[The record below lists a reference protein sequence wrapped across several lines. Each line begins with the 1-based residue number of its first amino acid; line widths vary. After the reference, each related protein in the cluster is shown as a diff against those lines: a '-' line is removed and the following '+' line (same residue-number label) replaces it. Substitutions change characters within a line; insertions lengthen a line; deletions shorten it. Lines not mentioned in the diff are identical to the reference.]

1 MKQNIKTVLISLLSC
16 WAVMLVTGIS
26 VRNPLSIILFVLLL
40 FSFKQIQPCIGISF
54 PSAIA
59 AFLLTSSF
67 VLANHKEYTS
77 EFSSSLFKAMAIII
91 IVLGL
96 FLLFYM
102 MFLWLLSFLQKHIK
116 EVNILSVSSS
126 PSEKRIKDKSEI
138 LCSIP
143 FCMLVCFL
151 CQLPFFLYEF
161 PGIMSPDSINQFEQV
176 VGFSPLSNHHP
187 LVHTLLIG
195 LFYRIG
201 LLFTNNQNIA
211 LSFYTV
217 SQMIFI
223 SFCASCVIRVLRKH
237 GLRKRFCLLVLAF
250 YALIPFNNVYAV
262 TIWKDVPFSG
272 IFMLFTIVL
281 FDLTVSLDDAT
292 YSNSFFVKKYIE
304 LFILGVSMCLF
315 RSNGWYCFLVLTPF
329 LLWFLRKKFKELLIV
344 CLMVIITAGV
354 VRGPVMDAFG
364 VEEPDFI
371 ESCSVPLQQITRV
384 IVDSKP
390 LTDDEQELISNVI
403 DTTYIKQLYA
413 ANFADNMKELVRA
426 GNEDYLVNHKA
437 EYLKLWATLGIKYP
451 GTYLQAFVE
460 LTKSYW
466 YPDINSDPGDID
478 GIIANNTGVYSTS
491 IIGGHFIV
499 KAKEILLKLGA
510 FIPGYGLLFS
520 MGMYTF
526 LLIILSCI
534 ILSFKRP
541 LGFIKNSSNKS
552 IHQIDDSCNAIG
564 PESKHESQIHGEF
577 FVLLMPCICL
587 LFTLLI
593 ASPTAEFRYFYPI
606 VMTMPLL
613 IGATVIFLARL
624 ASK

>member
-1 MKQNIKTVLISLLSC
+1 MKQNIKAVIISLLSC

-26 VRNPLSIILFVLLL
+26 VRNPLSIILFILLL
-40 FSFKQIQPCIGISF
+40 FSFKQIQPCNGISF

-77 EFSSSLFKAMAIII
+77 EFSSSLFKAMAIFI
-91 IVLGL
+91 IVIGL

-102 MFLWLLSFLQKHIK
+102 MLLWLLTFLQKHIK
-116 EVNILSVSSS
+116 EVNILCVSSS
-126 PSEKRIKDKSEI
+126 PSEEKIKYKSEI

-143 FCMLVCFL
+143 FCMIVCFL

-176 VGFSPLSNHHP
+176 VGLSPLSNHHP

-201 LLFTNNQNIA
+201 HLFTDNQNIA
-211 LSFYTV
+211 LSFYTIA
-217 SQMIFI
+217 QMIFM
-223 SFCASCVIRVLRKH
+223 SFCASYVICTLRRH
-237 GLRKRFCLLVLAF
+237 GLKKRFCLLVLAF

-272 IFMLFTIVL
+272 IFMLFTCVL
-281 FDLTVSLDDAT
+281 FGLIASLDNAA
-292 YSNSFFVKKYIE
+292 YSRSFFVKKYIE
-304 LFILGVSMCLF
+304 LFILGISMCLF
-315 RSNGWYCFLVLTPF
+315 RSNGWYCFLVPTPF

-344 CLMVIITAGV
+344 CLMVIIAAGV
-354 VRGPVMDAFG
+354 IRGPIMDTFG

-371 ESCSVPLQQITRV
+371 ESCSVPLEQIARV
-384 IVDSKP
+384 VVDSKP
-390 LTDDEQELISNVI
+390 LTDDEQKLISNVI
-403 DTTYIKQLYA
+403 DTIYIKQLYA

-426 GNEDYLVNHKA
+426 GNEDYLVSHKA
-437 EYLKLWATLGIKYP
+437 EYLKLWVTLGIKYP
-451 GTYLQAFVE
+451 GTYLQAFIE

-478 GIIANNTGVYSTS
+478 GIIANDTGVYSTS
-491 IIGGHFIV
+491 IISGHFIV

-510 FIPGYGLLFS
+510 FIPGYGLFFS

-534 ILSFKRP
+534 ILSLTK
-541 LGFIKNSSNKS
+541 SSRHINNLYKKSLQPDEYSNAMPFES
-552 IHQIDDSCNAIG
+552 IHKTKVQ
-564 PESKHESQIHGEF
+564 GEF

-613 IGATVIFLARL
+613 IGATAISLARP
-624 ASK
+624 ASKG